1 MPGFGCPFAKKVRAG
16 NAIIKPN
23 LLLISHEYYCYLLS
37 CCFAASKYFM
47 PLKLY
52 FLMNVAC
59 DVHGAGRNTNLPRS
73 SRNITGFTTP
83 GGSCTSSSPTLSIH
97 PEPLSKLA

>member
-23 LLLISHEYYCYLLS
+23 LLLISHEYYCYLMS
-37 CCFAASKYFM
+37 RCFAASKYFM

-52 FLMNVAC
+52 FLMNVVC
-59 DVHGAGRNTNLPRS
+59 DVHGARYRWQ
-73 SRNITGFTTP
+73 
-83 GGSCTSSSPTLSIH
+83 
-97 PEPLSKLA
+97 K